1 VSNEILAGVRVLDF
15 TTIVSGPFCTRL
27 LADLGAEVI
36 KLEPPE
42 GDFIRVQPPLR
53 DGKSAYFA
61 HLNCGKKSVAID
73 LRQPEATDL
82 VRELAAKCD
91 VVVENS
97 RPGVM
102 QRLGLDYP
110 ALANLNPAVVYCSI
124 SGFGQQGSWARRS
137 AYAPILHAASGFD
150 LVNLSYQEGLD
161 RPLRTGIFVGDVLGG
176 TYAFG
181 AIQSALLQR
190 ERTGRGD
197 CIDLSMM
204 DAMLGMLIFEF
215 QEAQFPIGRRVHTFQ
230 PTRAKDGFIMIAQ
243 VKPNNFEALARGVG
257 HPEWITDPRFSTLGG
272 RGANWPALMALLD
285 EWAASRTTRECEAI
299 LNEAGVPCSRYF
311 TVREA
316 MAQPHL
322 AERGSFAVI
331 DDGAGPLKVPNPPF
345 KFSQSAAA
353 ARDYVPALGED
364 NARVLSTVLGYSP
377 ARIEELY
384 RKRILRGTDGNRR
397 EPRGDAP
404 GADEGS

>member
-257 HPEWITDPRFSTLGG
+257 LV
-272 RGANWPALMALLD
+272 